1 MKRHAIDCKKIGESK
16 TSPGFYKYEVTIQ
29 EKDGNT
35 HVQPAYG
42 RDMQDAI
49 SRLVWNERAIK
60 VSSKKTF
67 TVGIL
72 IGWLFTIIVPAIIS
86 SITASPVWILLGILF
101 SVIIAFI
108 IVRVEKYF
116 NKNKLFK
123 EIV

>member
-29 EKDGNT
+29 EKNGNT

-60 VSSKKTF
+60 VSSNKTF
-67 TVGIL
+67 TIGIL
-72 IGWLFTIIVPAIIS
+72 IAWLFTIIIPAIIS
-86 SITASPVWILLGILF
+86 SVTSAPIWVLLGILF
-101 SVIIAFI
+101 SVVIGFI
-108 IVRVEKYF
+108 IIRIEKYF
-116 NKNKLFK
+116 NKNKMFK
-123 EIV
+123 